1 MQHIQEHQGRGSRE
15 STPVLLLDM
24 LDAAFPGQMD
34 EVQATKNRF
43 DTVRTAHVQA
53 QRQRDVKQA
62 LVLLKDVDAA
72 RIALQ
77 TSLLRLGIS
86 IIQYGL
92 FAGRE

>member
-15 STPVLLLDM
+15 GTPVLLLDI
-24 LDAAFPGQMD
+24 LDQVFPGQMD
-34 EVQATKNRF
+34 EVQAAKNRF
-43 DTVRTAHVQA
+43 DTVRAAQLQA
-53 QRQRDVKQA
+53 QRQGDVKQA
-62 LVLLKDVDAA
+62 LVLLNDVNTA